1 MLWESRVHNWGWN
14 AARIKAK
21 NKQTT
26 KKQLLFSAQSL
37 KCRGPAPAARECR
50 RRGWATNGAERI
62 GANSSAACC
71 RWPNLLNE
79 KHQFLYPITIRIRV
93 RFDINIWFKAL
104 LFPPPEIQKIRLVKT
119 CSFQLQIFLQDYKL
133 KVSHCIFLKRSTTVA
148 ILFYIKN
155 KALISN
161 KLWYLTFF
169 N

>member
-1 MLWESRVHNWGWN
+1 MF
-14 AARIKAK
+14 
-21 NKQTT
+21 
-26 KKQLLFSAQSL
+26 LFSYEWNLAGCILLGLAAFSHHYCDPSIL
-37 KCRGPAPAARECR
+37 YVCRGPAPAARECR

-79 KHQFLYPITIRIRV
+79 NHQFLYHFTIRFRV
-93 RFDINIWFKAL
+93 RFNINIWFKAL
-104 LFPPPEIQKIRLVKT
+104 LFPPPEIQKRRLVKT
-119 CSFQLQIFLQDYKL
+119 CSVQLQIFLQDYKL

>member
-1 MLWESRVHNWGWN
+1 M
-14 AARIKAK
+14 
-21 NKQTT
+21 
-26 KKQLLFSAQSL
+26 
-37 KCRGPAPAARECR
+37 CRGPAPAARECR
-50 RRGWATNGAERI
+50 RRGWATNGVERI

-79 KHQFLYPITIRIRV
+79 KHQFLYPITIRFRV

-104 LFPPPEIQKIRLVKT
+104 SVPSTWDTKKRLVKT